1 MSSAGPAAP
10 RSGTVT
16 VTGEVRAVQQRTE
29 WVNEHGSRSIWTFRL
44 DATDENGAQL
54 GLVQVE
60 MRGIT
65 FEGTLAD
72 GDSVRV
78 SGRWRKGS
86 IRAAEVQNLTMGTLV
101 RAKNYKGLQIAAAV
115 VFVVGA
121 AVFAFFAIDASR
133 EADARREQFERE
145 RREFMEQR
153 QGFPDEFCD
162 TARDAGFTL
171 PEECEE

>member
-1 MSSAGPAAP
+1 MSNVGSTAP

-16 VTGEVRAVQQRTE
+16 VMGEARAVQQRTE

-44 DATDENGAQL
+44 DATDQNGARL

-78 SGRWRKGS
+78 SGRWHKGS
-86 IRAAEVQNLTMGTLV
+86 IRAEDVQNLTMGTLV
-101 RAKNYKGLQIAAAV
+101 RAKNYKGLKIVAAI

-121 AVFAFFAIDASR
+121 AVFALFAIDASR
-133 EADARREQFERE
+133 DAAARREQFEQE
-145 RREFMEQR
+145 RQALMEQR
-153 QGFPDEFCD
+153 QGIPEEFCE
-162 TARDAGFTL
+162 TAREAGLT
-171 PEECEE
+171 PPECEE